1 MNDAVK
7 DYLKSNAEGQPLN
20 LTAAMAKRKP
30 NFDNVRPSDPHFVA
44 SIPPDHHEEALVD
57 DGTEAVAYG
66 RNALRELYEV
76 HEKIINTALNV
87 QNKAELAK
95 QIEGTVAK
103 TIEKMRAK
111 LANLDTRIKDAGEA
125 ITKEVGMGM
134 SPLSQEIRQ
143 HVKSLPENER
153 FSFAREAVAR
163 YDATTI
169 KALIAVP
176 PYLSGLDADA
186 YALVREMGE
195 ELIDSKSFKQRAGA
209 RAARAKVERALEHF
223 ETTMNGNLSRWK
235 NGDDARIR
243 DLMSSLTPKKE
254 NE

>member
-1 MNDAVK
+1 MTVQ
-7 DYLKSNAEGQPLN
+7 DYLKSNAEGQPTP
-20 LTAAMAKRKP
+20 LTNAMMKRKP
-30 NFDNVRPSDPHFVA
+30 NFENVAAKDPHFVA

-66 RNALRELYEV
+66 RGALRELYEV

-95 QIEGTVAK
+95 TIEGTVAK
-103 TIEKMRAK
+103 TIEKVRAK
-111 LANLDTRIKDAGEA
+111 LANLDTRIKDAGDT

-134 SPLSQEIRQ
+134 SPLAQEIRQ
-143 HVKSLPENER
+143 HVKSLPEGER
-153 FSFAREAVAR
+153 FTFAREAVQR
-163 YDATTI
+163 YDSATV
-169 KALIAVP
+169 KALISVP
-176 PYLSGLDADA
+176 HYLSGLDANA

-235 NGDDARIR
+235 SGDDARIR
-243 DLMSSLTPKKE
+243 DLMNSLEPKKDA
-254 NE
+254 